1 MMWSSVLSLIGTST
15 VAALVASLVS
25 HFLAG
30 RRDKQARERD
40 ATYLAIRLAVI
51 LEGYALACHELLSDN
66 DLHSS
71 SGGEAGKQRS
81 KLPDLPPYPDDADW
95 KSLETALASR
105 ALLFRNEL
113 WISDRSITFWL
124 DIEPEYLLPTC
135 NQEAAIRGYQAW
147 CLAENLRDQYRIERF
162 EPGFDVVAP
171 LRERHDKAVAR
182 KKAEVAS

>member
-1 MMWSSVLSLIGTST
+1 MWSSVLSLIGTST
-15 VAALVASLVS
+15 VAALVATIVT
-25 HFLAG
+25 HILAG
-30 RRDKQARERD
+30 RRDKQARKRD

-51 LEGYALACHELLSDN
+51 LESYALACHELLSDN

-81 KLPDLPPYPDDADW
+81 ELPDLPPYPDDADW

-113 WISDRSITFWL
+113 WISDRSIAFWL
-124 DIEPEYLLPTC
+124 DIDPEENLLPAC
-135 NQEAAIRGYQAW
+135 NQEAATRGYQAW

-162 EPGFDVVAP
+162 EPAFDFVAP
-171 LRERHDKAVAR
+171 LRQRHDKAVAR
-182 KKAEVAS
+182 KNAEVAS